1 MKKSS
6 IICMVISLFALSV
19 LWTSVVMAQAT
30 DKPVTLATILKA
42 AGVPLTADQDKK
54 LKDIDIT
61 QGRAAFRDVM
71 TMFTEKQTE
80 ALKAALGSRPGRNNG
95 PETPRYINQLIILEK
110 AACPLTEKQ
119 VAALKALPNEQGSN
133 QKVMDLLTDK
143 QKEAYQK
150 AFPPR
155 Q

>member
-61 QGRAAFRDVM
+61 QGRAAFQGINA
-71 TMFTEKQTE
+71 MFTDKQTE

-110 AACPLTEKQ
+110 AACPLTDKQ
-119 VAALKALPNEQGSN
+119 VAALKALPNETGAN
-133 QKVMDLLTDK
+133 QKVMDLLNDK